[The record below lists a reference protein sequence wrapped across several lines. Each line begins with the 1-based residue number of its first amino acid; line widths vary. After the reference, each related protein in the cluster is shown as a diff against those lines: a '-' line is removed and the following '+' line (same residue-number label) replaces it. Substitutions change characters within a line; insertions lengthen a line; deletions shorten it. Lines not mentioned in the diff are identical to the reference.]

1 METSAEQER
10 PVTEMVCVVRKSTWK
25 PGTDSFQTGLA
36 VRPSVLSIT
45 TLGAVLTA
53 VCLEISLPAIG
64 VSLLL
69 ADSSTSDIL
78 SSQ

>member
-1 METSAEQER
+1 METSGEQGR
-10 PVTEMVCVVRKSTWK
+10 PVTETVCGKSTWK
-25 PGTDSFQTGLA
+25 PGTDSFQRGLA
-36 VRPSVLSIT
+36 VGPSVLSIT
-45 TLGAVLTA
+45 ALGVVLSD
-53 VCLEISLPAIG
+53 VCLAISLPAMG